1 MAEVV
6 AFVRLHPA
14 LFSEG
19 AEWFRLNWHV
29 VQAFEAVT
37 LGLISKGRKH
47 YSSRTI
53 LEVLRHESLLR
64 GAEDNFKLN
73 NNHAP
78 DLARAF
84 VVLYPAQVNFWEYR
98 RDNNYEFR
106 QAIADLTNL
115 TFLE

>member
-1 MAEVV
+1 MGEVL
-6 AFVRLHPA
+6 AFVRTNPK
-14 LFSEG
+14 LFSEDV
-19 AEWFRLNWHV
+19 EWFKLNWHV
-29 VQAFEAVT
+29 VQAFETVT
-37 LGLISKGRKH
+37 LGLIKQGRKH

-64 GAEDNFKLN
+64 GSEDNFKLN

-84 VVLYPAQVNFWEYR
+84 VVCHLEYIDFWEYR
-98 RDNNYEFR
+98 RDNHYEFK

>member
-1 MAEVV
+1 MGEVL

-37 LGLISKGRKH
+37 LGLINKGRKH

-78 DLARAF
+78 VLARAF
-84 VVLYPAQVNFWEYR
+84 VFLHPGQVDFWEYR
-98 RDNNYEFR
+98 RDNNYEFK
-106 QAIADLTNL
+106 QAIADLSNL

>member
-1 MAEVV
+1 MAEVL
-6 AFVRLHPA
+6 AFVRLYPA

-37 LGLISKGRKH
+37 LVLINKGRKH

-84 VVLYPAQVNFWEYR
+84 VVCHLEYIDFWEYR
-98 RDNNYEFR
+98 RDNHYEFK

>member
-1 MAEVV
+1 MSEVV
-6 AFVRLHPA
+6 AFVRLYPA

-19 AEWFRLNWHV
+19 AEWFELNWHV

-37 LGLISKGRKH
+37 LGLINKGRKH

-53 LEVLRHESLLR
+53 LEVLRHESHLR

-84 VVLYPAQVNFWEYR
+84 VFCHLEYVDFWEYR
-98 RDNNYEFR
+98 RENH
-106 QAIADLTNL
+106 
-115 TFLE
+115 

>member
-1 MAEVV
+1 MAEVM
-6 AFVRLHPA
+6 AFVRLYPA

-19 AEWFRLNWHV
+19 AEWFELNWHV

-37 LGLISKGRKH
+37 LGLIKQGRKH

-84 VVLYPAQVNFWEYR
+84 VILYPNQIDFWEYR
-98 RDNNYEFR
+98 RENNHEFK
-106 QAIADLTNL
+106 QAIADLSNL

>member
-6 AFVRLHPA
+6 AFVRLYRA

-19 AEWFRLNWHV
+19 AEWFELNWHV

-53 LEVLRHESLLR
+53 LEVLRHESILR
-64 GAEDNFKLN
+64 GAEVNFKLN

-84 VVLYPAQVNFWEYR
+84 VVLFPAQVDYWEYR
-98 RDNNYEFR
+98 RDNHYELK
-106 QAIADLTNL
+106 QAMVDLTNL
-115 TFLE
+115 TFLQ